1 MGMEVR
7 GMPLSSFIVPHERQQ
22 MAEAIDQMFDSPA
35 CVTLT
40 LRAETGVGRDSLD
53 AKIILLPLKSDFGDV
68 SRMLGAF
75 VTNGKIGRAPR
86 RFNILET
93 DVRPL
98 LKDPTGSTADAI
110 LSSRPAPQPTEDT
123 PIIDADG
130 LQLKSSKKPKLQVLT
145 FDR

>member
-1 MGMEVR
+1 M
-7 GMPLSSFIVPHERQQ
+7 
-22 MAEAIDQMFDSPA
+22 
-35 CVTLT
+35 TLT

-98 LKDPTGSTADAI
+98 LKDLTGSTADAL
-110 LSSRPAPQPTEDT
+110 LSSIPAPQLTEDT
-123 PIIDADG
+123 PILDANE
-130 LQLKSSKKPKLQVLT
+130 LQLQSSKKPKLQVLT